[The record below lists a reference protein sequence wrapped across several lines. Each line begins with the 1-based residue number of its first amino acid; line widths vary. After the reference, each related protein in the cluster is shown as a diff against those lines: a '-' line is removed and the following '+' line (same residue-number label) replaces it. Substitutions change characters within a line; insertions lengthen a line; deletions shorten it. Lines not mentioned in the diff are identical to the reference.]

1 VVGDF
6 VQIIFSS
13 NQVDTVVSGDILKEN
28 LASAHLHGWVILQ
41 FRSVFAEFVTC
52 SKFSVA
58 DVSSSVFVQPL
69 LLIEFVQKILKIDA
83 VDRNLTKPEYDKV
96 SMLYPALIQN
106 ALCKSKLQMYVAF

>member
-1 VVGDF
+1 M
-6 VQIIFSS
+6 
-13 NQVDTVVSGDILKEN
+13 DTVVERKSCECTSTWL
-28 LASAHLHGWVILQ
+28 VILQ